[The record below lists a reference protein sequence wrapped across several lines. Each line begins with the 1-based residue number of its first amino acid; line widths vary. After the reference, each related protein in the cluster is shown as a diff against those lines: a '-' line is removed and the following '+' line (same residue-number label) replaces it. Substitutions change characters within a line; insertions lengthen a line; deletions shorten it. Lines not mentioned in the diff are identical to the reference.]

1 MKTDVQIAQ
10 EAIMEP
16 IGKIAQH
23 LEIPEDELEL
33 YGKYKA
39 KISLNYWNTTLQQ
52 KENGKLI
59 LVTAIYPPAGAMAKA
74 TPKK

>member
-10 EAIMEP
+10 EAIMQP
-16 IGKIAQH
+16 ITQIAQH

-39 KISLNYWNTTLQQ
+39 KISLNYWNSTFKQTR
-52 KENGKLI
+52 KW
-59 LVTAIYPPAGAMAKA
+59 
-74 TPKK
+74 

>member
-52 KENGKLI
+52 KEKW
-59 LVTAIYPPAGAMAKA
+59 
-74 TPKK
+74 

>member
-39 KISLNYWNTTLQQ
+39 KISPESYRKRKN
-52 KENGKLI
+52 KFK
-59 LVTAIYPPAGAMAKA
+59 
-74 TPKK
+74 